1 MNAIRA
7 PRINPANGGR
17 IMKSGLA
24 AGFALLLVACQPT
37 PPDALGSLEYDRIS
51 VPAPAAERID
61 AIAVREG
68 ETVAAGKVLMTL
80 DARRVDAQTRAAQ
93 ADALRARE
101 AAALLERGARSEAI
115 AQVRAQLAAAQAQA
129 GEAASRYRRLQPL
142 GRQRLVAAIDVDNAR
157 AASETA
163 AAQVQVARQALDTL
177 LHGNRPEEIAQGR
190 AAQAAAEAQAQAQQV
205 TLDKLTVTAPRAG
218 RIDSLPF
225 KPGDQPGVGAPL
237 AVMLVG
243 EAPHAR
249 IYVPERLRPDVR
261 VGDAATVEVEGRDQ
275 RWKGTVRMIR
285 SEPAFTPY
293 FALTGDDAA
302 RLSYLAEVQLGE
314 DARDLP
320 AGLPVRVH
328 FDARR

>member
-1 MNAIRA
+1 
-7 PRINPANGGR
+7 
-17 IMKSGLA
+17 MKHTLVGLLA
-24 AGFALLLVACQPT
+24 VLLAACQPP

-61 AIAVREG
+61 AISVREG
-68 ETVAAGKVLMTL
+68 ETVAAGAVLMRL
-80 DARRVDAQTRAAQ
+80 DARRIDAQTRAAQ
-93 ADALRARE
+93 ADALRASE
-101 AAALLERGARSEAI
+101 AAALLERGPRSEAI
-115 AQVRAQLAAAQAQA
+115 AQARAQLAAAQAQA
-129 GEAASRYRRLQPL
+129 SEAASRYRRLEPL

-157 AASETA
+157 AASQSA
-163 AAQVQVARQALDTL
+163 AAQVQVMRQALDAL

-205 TLDKLTVTAPRAG
+205 TLDKLTVIAPRAG

-225 KPGDQPGVGAPL
+225 KPGDQPGIGAPL

-243 EAPHAR
+243 DAPYAR
-249 IYVPERLRPDVR
+249 IYVPERLRADVR

-275 RWKGTVRMIR
+275 RWQGTVRMIR

-293 FALTGDDAA
+293 FALTGEDAA

-320 AGLPVRVH
+320 AGLPVRVR
-328 FDARR
+328 FDARQ